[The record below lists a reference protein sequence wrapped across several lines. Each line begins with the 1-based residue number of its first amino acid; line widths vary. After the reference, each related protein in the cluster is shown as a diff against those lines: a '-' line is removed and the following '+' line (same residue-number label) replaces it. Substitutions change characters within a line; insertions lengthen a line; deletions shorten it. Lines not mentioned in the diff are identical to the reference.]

1 MRKKRFFCP
10 EGQADKIIIYGGQPL
25 QGKIAVSGAKNAVL
39 PIIVAALLSKET
51 CLIQDVPRLADVEII
66 CDVLSELGAKIKL
79 DPNGSAHTVEINCRD
94 LHNYEATY
102 DYVKKMRASV
112 LVMGPLLAR
121 LGKAKISM
129 PGGCAIGTR
138 PIDLHLK
145 GFEALGVRITME
157 HGYILA
163 EAPVL
168 KGARIYLDYPSVG
181 ATENIM
187 MAASLAQGTTIIE
200 NAAEEPEIVDL
211 ANFIN
216 SMGGKVV
223 GTGTKVIKIE
233 GVESLGATSHTV
245 IPDRIEAGSFLVA
258 GAIAGGDL
266 FLENVII
273 DHLKPVVA
281 KLREAGVEVT
291 EEDLGLR
298 VRSEGK
304 FQALD
309 LKTLPY
315 PGFPT
320 DMQAQFMSLLAIA
333 QGTSIITE
341 TVFENRF
348 MHAEELRRMGADI
361 RIEGR
366 SVVVEGTEKLT
377 GAQVKA
383 SDLRAGA
390 ALVIAGLVAEGETIV
405 SDIYHLDR
413 GYDNFVT
420 KLHSV
425 GANIIR
431 VKSRD
436 RLRLVSEV

>member
-1 MRKKRFFCP
+1 MS
-10 EGQADKIIIYGGQPL
+10 EGQADKIIIYGGQSL
-25 QGKIAVSGAKNAVL
+25 QGKIAISGAKNAVL
-39 PIIVAALLSKET
+39 PIIVAALLSEET

-245 IPDRIEAGSFLVA
+245 IPDRIEA
-258 GAIAGGDL
+258 
-266 FLENVII
+266 
-273 DHLKPVVA
+273 
-281 KLREAGVEVT
+281 EV
-291 EEDLGLR
+291 
-298 VRSEGK
+298 
-304 FQALD
+304 F
-309 LKTLPY
+309 
-315 PGFPT
+315 
-320 DMQAQFMSLLAIA
+320 
-333 QGTSIITE
+333 
-341 TVFENRF
+341 
-348 MHAEELRRMGADI
+348 
-361 RIEGR
+361 
-366 SVVVEGTEKLT
+366 
-377 GAQVKA
+377 
-383 SDLRAGA
+383 
-390 ALVIAGLVAEGETIV
+390 
-405 SDIYHLDR
+405 
-413 GYDNFVT
+413 
-420 KLHSV
+420 
-425 GANIIR
+425 
-431 VKSRD
+431 
-436 RLRLVSEV
+436 